1 MSHEGVLLHRGQQQT
16 VSVRVAAEFLGP
28 GSSDA
33 VGAWSEQTFIVA
45 VARGH
50 PAGSPEL
57 TKVLSAKDASSDGA
71 SSSNSSSR
79 ASTSSSSSSSS
90 SSYPFFNR
98 KTWLSKEVG
107 PGFFQSFVVGDFPAQ
122 EARGF
127 LDECL
132 QQVGKPGVVD
142 ADWEAVQ
149 KVCGGNAGA
158 LVRAAGSYNSL
169 GGWKAAL
176 SQAWW
181 DRKGGK
187 PSKRQAAAARG
198 AAEHKAMP
206 TRFYTNLLLLL
217 FWQAQLMV
225 ALTQLNTHMLASKAA
240 GAPNWFHP
248 GSLTSGGA
256 WHGLLHDQLP
266 LQEGQAQQAAAA
278 AREAPEHKTMPS
290 RFYTNALLMLF
301 WQAQLMAA
309 LTHLK

>member
-1 MSHEGVLLHRGQQQT
+1 MLKFFVAISKEQRRSHVILATSEY
-16 VSVRVAAEFLGP
+16 SFL
-28 GSSDA
+28 
-33 VGAWSEQTFIVA
+33 
-45 VARGH
+45 
-50 PAGSPEL
+50 
-57 TKVLSAKDASSDGA
+57 
-71 SSSNSSSR
+71 
-79 ASTSSSSSSSS
+79 
-90 SSYPFFNR
+90 
-98 KTWLSKEVG
+98 TWLSKEIG

-176 SQAWW
+176 SQDERSTLLAPLGLETQQVPLTSNTDHCADPSRPPSPTSVAAWW

-225 ALTQLNTHMLASKAA
+225 AVTQLK
-240 GAPNWFHP
+240 
-248 GSLTSGGA
+248 
-256 WHGLLHDQLP
+256 
-266 LQEGQAQQAAAA
+266 
-278 AREAPEHKTMPS
+278 
-290 RFYTNALLMLF
+290 
-301 WQAQLMAA
+301 
-309 LTHLK
+309 